1 MREDLEH
8 LEREVESARSRLA
21 NNLSTL
27 TSADTYSAFREDL
40 KDEARNALSRMVENV
55 KARAAANPAAAL
67 AIGAGLTWRLL
78 QRPPIT
84 AALIGA
90 GLISLLRTTPVA
102 SNGFE
107 RDYYSEGKERLKQQ
121 AADIADT
128 VKDHAIELAGQI
140 KEQASEVAGA
150 TSDKVRNLSADVAAG
165 VKEQAASLSR
175 RASQTFEGGMDSA
188 AAASERVGE
197 ITQRT
202 VRDARSTLRDPDVRD
217 NLLLGLA
224 GVAVAAALSIAYQR
238 GDGSGPRTARSFDAT

>member
-107 RDYYSEGKERLKQQ
+107 RDYYSEGKQRLKQQ
-121 AADIADT
+121 AAELADT
-128 VKDHAIELAGQI
+128 VKDQAVELAGQI
-140 KEQASEVAGA
+140 KEQASEVAA
-150 TSDKVRNLSADVAAG
+150 AASDGVRNLSADVAAG
-165 VKEQAASLSR
+165 VKDQAASLSR
-175 RASQTFEGGMDSA
+175 RAYRTFEDGIDSA
-188 AAASERVGE
+188 ASASGRVGE

-202 VRDARSTLRDPDVRD
+202 AREARYALRDPDVRD
-217 NLLLGLA
+217 NLLLGIA
-224 GVAVAAALSIAYQR
+224 GVAVVAALGIAYQR
-238 GDGSGPRTARSFDAT
+238 SDASGPRT